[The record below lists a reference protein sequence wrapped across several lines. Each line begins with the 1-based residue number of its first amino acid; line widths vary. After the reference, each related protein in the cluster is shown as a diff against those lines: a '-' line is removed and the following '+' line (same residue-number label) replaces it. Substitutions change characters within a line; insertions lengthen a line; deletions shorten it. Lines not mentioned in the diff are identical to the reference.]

1 MLWWL
6 TSKWE
11 NTIPTITSDFP
22 MVSKMGLF
30 HKSCYEQIKS
40 NGVYAFTH
48 TVSLF
53 SLSLSLYSSVFAKS
67 REVSTLSY
75 EWTPVNT
82 ILWMN
87 TSHMFCVDTASTH
100 QKTIQKQNCSLC
112 HSHKHCFSK
121 EFCFEQPQ
129 FNDNNLVS
137 RPSKHWSKNHTDMH
151 RTSLDV
157 RYRCQV

>member
-40 NGVYAFTH
+40 NGVYAFTQ
-48 TVSLF
+48 TVSLL

-75 EWTPVNT
+75 EWTPVTCSVWILPPRIRRQFRNRTVVYAIPINTASQKNSVLNNHSSMTT
-82 ILWMN
+82 ILFLALQNTDRKITQTCIELHWM
-87 TSHMFCVDTASTH
+87 
-100 QKTIQKQNCSLC
+100 
-112 HSHKHCFSK
+112 
-121 EFCFEQPQ
+121 
-129 FNDNNLVS
+129 
-137 RPSKHWSKNHTDMH
+137 
-151 RTSLDV
+151 
-157 RYRCQV
+157 

>member
-11 NTIPTITSDFP
+11 NTVPTITSDFP

-40 NGVYAFTH
+40 NGVYAFTQ
-48 TVSLF
+48 TVSLL
-53 SLSLSLYSSVFAKS
+53 SLSLSLQFCFCQVK
-67 REVSTLSY
+67 RG
-75 EWTPVNT
+75 VNT

-137 RPSKHWSKNHTDMH
+137 RPSKHWLKNHTDMH

>member
-53 SLSLSLYSSVFAKS
+53 SLSLSLSTVLFLPSQERCQHYPMN
-67 REVSTLSY
+67 EHQSTLSY
-75 EWTPVNT
+75 EWTPVTCSVWILPPRIRRQFRNRTVVYAIPINTASQKNSVLNNHSSMTT
-82 ILWMN
+82 ILFLALQNTDRKITQTCIELHWM
-87 TSHMFCVDTASTH
+87 
-100 QKTIQKQNCSLC
+100 
-112 HSHKHCFSK
+112 
-121 EFCFEQPQ
+121 
-129 FNDNNLVS
+129 
-137 RPSKHWSKNHTDMH
+137 
-151 RTSLDV
+151 
-157 RYRCQV
+157 